1 MQTFLPEYLLKENK
15 MLIKDIEADVNKGR
29 SLL

>member
-1 MQTFLPEYLLKENK
+1 MQTLLGEYLLKENK
-15 MLIKDIEADVNKGR
+15 MLIKDIEADVNKER